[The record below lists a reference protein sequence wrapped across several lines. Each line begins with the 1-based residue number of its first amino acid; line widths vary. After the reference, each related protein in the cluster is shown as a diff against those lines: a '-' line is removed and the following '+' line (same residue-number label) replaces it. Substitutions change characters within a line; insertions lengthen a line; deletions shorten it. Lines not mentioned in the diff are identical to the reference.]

1 MTKDGELY
9 FTSAKCILSI
19 FFKNATMEPLFGEE
33 QPDVVKGVIITAG
46 VEDSDLEKLLIE
58 RLAGER
64 NNIVNSGSTTG
75 QFTFGH
81 NAIAALARSLKEG
94 DGVEM
99 AVIAKLVDDLKKGDD
114 AAGMDKN
121 TIALTDTLLA
131 RSRGVG
137 MAEGDDKMKVLGDN
151 MASLLRIL
159 LHTQYENQI
168 CRSDGPSVVSPRM

>member
-9 FTSAKCILSI
+9 FTSAKCILS
-19 FFKNATMEPLFGEE
+19 FFLKNATMEPLFDEKH
-33 QPDVVKGVIITAG
+33 PDVIKGVIITAG
-46 VEDSDLEKLLIE
+46 VEDLALEKLLTE
-58 RLAGER
+58 RLEGER

-99 AVIAKLVDDLKKGDD
+99 AVIAKLVDDLKKGYP
-114 AAGMDKN
+114 AGTDEN

-131 RSRGVG
+131 RSKVDGVG
-137 MAEGDDKMKVLGDN
+137 

-159 LHTQYENQI
+159 LQTQYEKSEV
-168 CRSDGPSVVSPRM
+168 CRSDGLSDGPSRVSPRM